1 MTTTDPFGNHLHL
14 EGLIAHASEDL
25 SVEYK
30 DWLDLNTD
38 EGKAN
43 LAKAAIAI
51 ANHGGGYVV
60 LGFRDRIIPLRST
73 PLPIGVSSVT
83 QDSVNEAIRRYASPE
98 FQSHVY
104 MVQHPDTSI
113 YHPVVRIPASD
124 IPVLCKRDNQ
134 TAGVGQYKI
143 YVRKPGPR
151 SEEPHTV
158 EEWRTLLDRCVRA
171 RREDMLDAIRGIVS
185 GVETRESEQD
195 LLGSVDTY
203 CEDAFGRW
211 QRVTEQEPADSHLR
225 FQYGFY
231 EMGFAL
237 IGATPTESLQV
248 LKEHLKLA
256 QSTSLHG
263 WPIFLDKTGTNGWE
277 PHVSEGLIQAW
288 IGPRSGDPAK
298 PGPGDFWS
306 VSPRGELYTIVGYS
320 EDSDRWG
327 PQRYE
332 PGKVLYGDIPII
344 KLAEGLLFVNRFA
357 KHFEGVQQ
365 IGVRCR
371 FTGLK
376 NRGLIWV
383 DSWEYH
389 FRDRGP
395 VCYDP
400 EVYLT
405 GQVWL
410 NQIEDNLPEAVQGM
424 LKPLYERFDFFD
436 LSVDRTQSAIQNLR
450 GFRKRIAGETP

>member
-1 MTTTDPFGNHLHL
+1 MTTNSSSTHLLL
-14 EGLIAHASEDL
+14 EGLVTHASED
-25 SVEYK
+25 VGIEYK
-30 DWLDLNTD
+30 DWLDLTNESD
-38 EGKAN
+38 KAT
-43 LAKAAIAI
+43 LGKAAIAL
-51 ANHGGGYVV
+51 ANHGGGYIVI
-60 LGFRDRIIPLRST
+60 GFRDRVFPLQSNPVPNGLPDIT
-73 PLPIGVSSVT
+73 P
-83 QDSVNEAIRRYASPE
+83 DRVNEAIRRYANPE
-98 FQSHVY
+98 FQSQLDK
-104 MVQHPDTSI
+104 VQHPDTSI

-185 GVETRESEQD
+185 GVETREGEQD
-195 LLGSVDTY
+195 LLGSLNTY
-203 CEDAFGRW
+203 CEDAFRRW
-211 QRVTEQEPADSHLR
+211 QRVTEQEPPDSPLR

-237 IGATPTESLQV
+237 IGGTPTESLKV
-248 LKEHLKLA
+248 LTERLKLA

-263 WPIFLDKTGTNGWE
+263 WPIFLDKTGANGWE
-277 PHVSEGLIQAW
+277 PHISEGLIQAW
-288 IGPRSGDPAK
+288 IGHRSGDPGK

-306 VSPRGELYTIVGYS
+306 VSPKGELYTIVGYPQ
-320 EDSDRWG
+320 DSDRWV
-327 PQRYE
+327 PQQYK
-332 PGKVLYGDIPII
+332 PGKVFYGDIPII
-344 KLAEGLLFVNRFA
+344 KLAEGLLFANRFA

-376 NRGLIWV
+376 DRGLIWI
-383 DSWEYH
+383 DSWEYL

-400 EVYLT
+400 QVCLT

-410 NQIEDNLPEAVQGM
+410 KQIEDNLPEILQGI
-424 LKPLYERFDFFD
+424 LRPLYERFDFSD
-436 LSVDRTQSAIQNLR
+436 LSLDTVQRAIQNLR
-450 GFRKRIAGETP
+450 GFRNA

>member
-1 MTTTDPFGNHLHL
+1 MTTNSSSTHLLL
-14 EGLIAHASEDL
+14 EGLVTHASEDVG
-25 SVEYK
+25 VEYK
-30 DWLDLNTD
+30 DWLDLTNESD
-38 EGKAN
+38 KAT
-43 LAKAAIAI
+43 LAKAAIAL
-51 ANHGGGYVV
+51 ANHGGGYIVI
-60 LGFRDRIIPLRST
+60 GFRDRVFPLQSNPVPNGLPDIT
-73 PLPIGVSSVT
+73 P
-83 QDSVNEAIRRYASPE
+83 DRVNEAIRRYANPE
-98 FQSHVY
+98 FQSQLDK
-104 MVQHPDTSI
+104 VQHPDTSI

-134 TAGVGQYKI
+134 TADVGQYKI

-185 GVETRESEQD
+185 GVETHESAQD
-195 LLGSVDTY
+195 LLGPLDAY
-203 CEDAFGRW
+203 CEDAFLRW
-211 QRVTEQEPADSHLR
+211 QRLTAQELHDSPLR
-225 FQYGFY
+225 FPYGFY
-231 EMGFAL
+231 EMVFVL
-237 IGATPTESLQV
+237 VGATPTGSLNM
-248 LKEHLKLA
+248 LRERLKLA

-263 WPIFLDKTGTNGWE
+263 WPIFLDKTGTDGWE
-277 PHVSEGLIQAW
+277 PHVSEGLIEAW
-288 IGPRSGDPAK
+288 IGHRSGGSEKD
-298 PGPGDFWS
+298 GPGDFWS
-306 VSPRGELYTIVGYS
+306 VSPEGELYTIVGYS

-357 KHFEGVQQ
+357 KHFESVQQ

-395 VCYDP
+395 VCYDS
-400 EVYLT
+400 EVCLT
-405 GQVWL
+405 GQVRL

-436 LSVDRTQSAIQNLR
+436 LSVDMVQKAIRNLR
-450 GFRKRIAGETP
+450 EFRNA